1 MRNGNLR
8 EYFPRSFTTVCF
20 TLLLLSMTTF
30 VWAQAQNWWVLPST
44 GPAERGKME
53 EIKLKKKAFLNVT
66 FETSGP
72 GQITSTSEQA
82 DIRKNVTDAFKA
94 HKDLTVVL
102 NPATAD
108 FAVVVKAAAASGAAE
123 TERPANFSVA
133 LDSDAEISVDVTVLV
148 PGAKLADGT
157 FKSRAVWQVSS
168 PNVQMEPGAG
178 ARFVVNGF
186 LWELKKLREGK

>member
-8 EYFPRSFTTVCF
+8 EYFPRVFTTVCF
-20 TLLLLSMTTF
+20 TLLLLSMTTLAS
-30 VWAQAQNWWVLPST
+30 AQAQNWWVLPST
-44 GPAERGKME
+44 GAAERGKME
-53 EIKLKKKAFLNVT
+53 EIKLKKKVFLNVT

-72 GQITSTSEQA
+72 GQITSTAEQA
-82 DIRKNVTDAFKA
+82 DIRKNVSDAFKS

-108 FAVVVKAAAASGAAE
+108 FAVVVKAAASTAGTE
-123 TERPANFSVA
+123 TERPANFSVS

-148 PGAKLADGT
+148 PGAKLSDGT

>member
-1 MRNGNLR
+1 MRNRNLR
-8 EYFPRSFTTVCF
+8 ECFPRAFTTVCF

-44 GPAERGKME
+44 GPSERGKME
-53 EIKLKKKAFLNVT
+53 EIKLKKKAFLTVT
-66 FETSGP
+66 FETAGP

-82 DIRKNVTDAFKA
+82 DIRKNITDAFKA

-108 FAVVVKAAAASGAAE
+108 FAVIVKASASSGGAE

>member
-1 MRNGNLR
+1 MRNGKLR
-8 EYFPRSFTTVCF
+8 KYPPRVFITVSF
-20 TLLLLSMTTF
+20 TLLLLILATS
-30 VWAQAQNWWVLPST
+30 VWAQAQNWWVLPAT
-44 GPAERGKME
+44 GAAERGKME
-53 EIKLKKKAFLNVT
+53 EIKLKKKVFLNVT

-82 DIRKNVTDAFKA
+82 DIRKNVSDAFKA

-108 FAVVVKAAAASGAAE
+108 FAVVVKASTSTGGAE
-123 TERPANFSVA
+123 TERPANFSVS

-148 PGAKLADGT
+148 PGLKLADGT

-178 ARFVVNGF
+178 ARFVVDGF
-186 LWELKKLREGK
+186 LWELKKLRERK

>member
-1 MRNGNLR
+1 MWIGKARKC
-8 EYFPRSFTTVCF
+8 FPRVFTTVCF
-20 TLLLLSMTTF
+20 TLLLLAMTTS

-44 GPAERGKME
+44 GAAERGKME
-53 EIKLKKKAFLNVT
+53 EIKLKKKVFLNVT

-72 GQITSTSEQA
+72 GQISSSSEQA
-82 DIRKNVTDAFKA
+82 DIRKNVSDAFKA

-108 FAVVVKAAAASGAAE
+108 FAVIVKASASTGGAE
-123 TERPANFSVA
+123 TERPANFTVSP
-133 LDSDAEISVDVTVLV
+133 DSDSEISVDVTVVV

-168 PNVQMEPGAG
+168 PNVQMEAGAG
-178 ARFVVNGF
+178 ARFVVDGF
-186 LWELKKLREGK
+186 LWELKKIRTAK